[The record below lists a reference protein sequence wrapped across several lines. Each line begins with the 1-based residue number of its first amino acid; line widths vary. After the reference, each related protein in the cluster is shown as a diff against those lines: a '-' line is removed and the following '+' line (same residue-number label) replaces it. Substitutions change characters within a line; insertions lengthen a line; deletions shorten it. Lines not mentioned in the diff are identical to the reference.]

1 MTADERRAEGRYCSG
16 LSAARMTSS
25 ELSVSVAYFTYLPLT
40 TLLDLSEA
48 VVDDVE
54 LPMVSMLS
62 TQGRDSRLT
71 ICSPPGNEAIM
82 KPAQELGE
90 SSWDNG

>member
-1 MTADERRAEGRYCSG
+1 MLFRPFRRDN
-16 LSAARMTSS
+16 
-25 ELSVSVAYFTYLPLT
+25 ELSVSAAYLPCT
-40 TLLDLSEA
+40 TPLDFSEV
-48 VVDDVE
+48 VVDHVE

-71 ICSPPGNEAIM
+71 TCSPRGNGASM

-90 SSWDNG
+90 TSWDNG